1 MKRTQTITQKEVK
14 QQDGGKQELDDLPLT
29 PISSEELKRMQPELP
44 GIPPKPEIL
53 IKREINIMELIDKKG
68 NKKVVATPSG
78 LGHSYETLIEC
89 QKLNRI
95 FNNLIKNNFKI
106 TYHGENNSNNI

>member
-1 MKRTQTITQKEVK
+1 MKRTQTITEKEVK
-14 QQDGGKQELDDLPLT
+14 QQDNGKQELNDLPLT
-29 PISSEELKRMQPELP
+29 PLSSEELKRMQPELP
-44 GIPPKPEIL
+44 GIPPKPQVI
-53 IKREINIMELIDKKG
+53 INREINIMELTDKKG

-78 LGHSYETLIEC
+78 FGHSYETLIEC

-106 TYHGENNSNNI
+106 TYHGQTHTD